1 MLLFL
6 TRLKALRKRVLLK
19 GYFQKAFRP
28 GKNINSH
35 FFQIRVS
42 MHSGFHK
49 LLKNSLET
57 CLCVILRKCAI
68 FNSFS
73 FSMLRSI
80 FNYNLYILALDN
92 EINNILGTPINE
104 TAMKVTFTNASGRF
118 DMYHV
123 TCSIDD
129 TDWDGNIGITKPD
142 PVSVNCYNNDDC
154 ICAGL
159 LPGQRFIVTVV
170 TKRQGFDD
178 VTSSNRGEI
187 KAGI

>member
-1 MLLFL
+1 
-6 TRLKALRKRVLLK
+6 
-19 GYFQKAFRP
+19 
-28 GKNINSH
+28 
-35 FFQIRVS
+35 
-42 MHSGFHK
+42 
-49 LLKNSLET
+49 
-57 CLCVILRKCAI
+57 
-68 FNSFS
+68 
-73 FSMLRSI
+73 
-80 FNYNLYILALDN
+80 
-92 EINNILGTPINE
+92 
-104 TAMKVTFTNASGRF
+104 MKVTFTNASGTF

-129 TDWDGNIGITKPD
+129 TDWDSDIGITKPH

-159 LPGQRFIVTVV
+159 LPGQNFNITVV